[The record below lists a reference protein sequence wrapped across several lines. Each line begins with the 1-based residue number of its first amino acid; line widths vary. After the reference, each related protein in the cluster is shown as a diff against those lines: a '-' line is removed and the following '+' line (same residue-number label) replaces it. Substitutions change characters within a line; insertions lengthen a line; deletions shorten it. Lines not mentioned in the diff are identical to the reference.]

1 MNGCGEREPRERDIL
16 NGLGEVNIPRATLE
30 IDSQNDK
37 ASKPLSRER

>member
-16 NGLGEVNIPRATLE
+16 DGLGGVNIPRATLE

-37 ASKPLSRER
+37 ESKPQVREY